1 MSPRAASILAIAAVM
16 SSLCLY
22 ATFAQIVDPPI
33 RTEAVIEELAEPGL
47 TDGAIVPGPA
57 PLRLQQELPGRYQM
71 QAVITAGNS
80 VKVALV
86 DTHTGECWIHEGRGW
101 QSLRSPVKQVSSTV
115 RQ

>member
-1 MSPRAASILAIAAVM
+1 MLPRAASILAIAAVM

-22 ATFAQIVDPPI
+22 ATFAQNVQPPI
-33 RTEAVIEELAEPGL
+33 RTEAVVEELAEEPGL

-80 VKVALV
+80 VRVALV
-86 DTHTGECWIHEGRGW
+86 DTHTGQCWIHEGRGW
-101 QSLRSPVKQVSSTV
+101 QSLGSPVKQE
-115 RQ
+115 